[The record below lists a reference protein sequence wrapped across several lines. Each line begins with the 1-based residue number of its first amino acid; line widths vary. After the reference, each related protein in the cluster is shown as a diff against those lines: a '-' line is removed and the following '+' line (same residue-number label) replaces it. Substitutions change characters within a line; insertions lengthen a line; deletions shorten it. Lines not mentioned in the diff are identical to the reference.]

1 MNDQTGHMV
10 IKKRRGRAAVE
21 SRTGKHTQI
30 ADAARE
36 LFTDFGYKS
45 VSMDMIAQ
53 KAGVAKGTL
62 YLYFKDKETLFT
74 QLVDA
79 MLGDIR
85 AYVESVESKGL
96 SPFQEIHEVVYNL
109 LMLRTRQ
116 KFLYR
121 IANEAELLRTP
132 SACTAMRRFSD
143 QIVGYVEVKIENAQR
158 QGLVNACDAKM
169 LAFAMVKVYT
179 ALAFEWEDRH
189 EPLNEKRIADF
200 VGMLFRDGLAAAAAP
215 GAPA

>member
-1 MNDQTGHMV
+1 MESKAG
-10 IKKRRGRAAVE
+10 KRA
-21 SRTGKHTQI
+21 QI

-62 YLYFKDKETLFT
+62 YLYFKDKDALFT

-79 MLGDIR
+79 MFGDIK
-85 AYVESVESKGL
+85 AYVESVERKGL
-96 SPFQEIHEVVYNL
+96 SPFQEIHEVLYNL

-121 IANEAELLRTP
+121 IVSEAEQLRTP

-143 QIVGYVEVKIENAQR
+143 QIVDYVEAKIENAQR
-158 QGLVNACDAKM
+158 QGLIKICDAKM

-189 EPLNEKRIADF
+189 EPLNEKSIADF
-200 VGMLFRDGLAAAAAP
+200 VGMLFRDGLAAGTPAA
-215 GAPA
+215 GAPIASAPA